1 MSDIGD
7 KQTFQFRQK
16 SASSPAQAAIETTL
30 PGLETA
36 GA

>member
-1 MSDIGD
+1 MLATNKLLSSA
-7 KQTFQFRQK
+7 TK
-16 SASSPAQAAIETTL
+16 SSTSPAQAAIETTL